1 MTLIF
6 LASGKVV
13 KNPFLDKY
21 GEWGRLKGAVHVYI
35 VYGEGG
41 LFFSGGGTK
50 GREVG
55 PVVTNR
61 ASGGGCLLIR
71 EILKILQSHRRVA
84 GGTKCSHRTH
94 PLPSDD
100 K

>member
-1 MTLIF
+1 MYI
-6 LASGKVV
+6 SSMGKQ
-13 KNPFLDKY
+13 
-21 GEWGRLKGAVHVYI
+21 A
-35 VYGEGG
+35 
-41 LFFSGGGTK
+41 FSGGGGDFLVLLG

-84 GGTKCSHRTH
+84 GGNKLFPPYSPPTPR
-94 PLPSDD
+94 
-100 K
+100 